1 MRLEEREEIIF
12 RVHPH
17 WLYVAIPEFTLAIL
31 GLIFLNFAYWLPLWL
46 LTLFIGALAFA
57 MLVFL
62 LDWLCINYYLDKLE
76 AD

>member
-1 MRLEEREEIIF
+1 MLLDEKEKIIF

-31 GLIFLNFAYWLPLWL
+31 GLIFLNLAYWLPLWL

-57 MLVFL
+57 MLFFFL
-62 LDWLCINYYLDKLE
+62 D
-76 AD
+76 